1 MKLNPSKIVCVGL
14 NYKDHAKELK
24 MEPPSHPIIFLKPPT
39 AVIGDGDA
47 IVYPDW
53 MTKNLHYEA
62 ELGIVIKK
70 QAYRISESDAAQY
83 IDGYCCAN
91 DVTARDL
98 QNLDGQWTRAK
109 SFDTF
114 CPLGPRIVKDI
125 DPNKLDIK
133 LLLNGQVKQHSNT
146 EQMIFKPAYLVSFI
160 SQVMTL
166 LPGDVIITGTPPGVG
181 PMRKGDEVAVEI
193 EGLGKL
199 TNRVK

>member
-24 MEPPSHPIIFLKPPT
+24 MELPSHPIIFLKPPT

-62 ELGIVIKK
+62 ELGIVIGK
-70 QAYRISESDAAQY
+70 QAYRIAEKDAPQY
-83 IDGYCCAN
+83 IQGYCCAN

-114 CPLGPRIVKDI
+114 CPLGPKIVKDI

-160 SQVMTL
+160 SKIMTL

-181 PMRKGDEVAVEI
+181 PMQKGDEVAVEI

-199 TNRVK
+199 ANRVV